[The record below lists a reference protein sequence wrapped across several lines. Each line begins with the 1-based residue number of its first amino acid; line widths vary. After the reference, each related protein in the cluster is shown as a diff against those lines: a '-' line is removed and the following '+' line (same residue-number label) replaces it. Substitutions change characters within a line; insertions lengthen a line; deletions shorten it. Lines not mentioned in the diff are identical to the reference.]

1 MFRVRAV
8 TGQECAILDIERQ
21 FWRTAGAKE
30 DAIRAAGMSVTR
42 YYQRLNRLL
51 DDPAVL
57 AAEPLLVKRLARIR
71 DARRP

>member
-1 MFRVRAV
+1 VDTV
-8 TGQECAILDIERQ
+8 TDDDILATERQ
-21 FWRTAGAKE
+21 FWKTQAAKE
-30 DAIRAAGMSVTR
+30 DAIRAAGLSPVR

-57 AAEPLLVKRLARIR
+57 PDAPQAVYRLRRIR